1 MRRSDVATLG
11 FAKPL
16 QHEDELEGLIDLF
29 QTAGV
34 RSYLEIGVRYG
45 GSFERIV
52 ESLPKG
58 SRGVAVDFPG
68 GAFGDEESAPI
79 LCSALR
85 RLKFKGYLVKSIFGP
100 SQAPE
105 VIERVK
111 RFAPFDA
118 VLLDA
123 DHSYEAIRKD
133 FEVYAPMS
141 KLVVL
146 HDVAAPETVRSKDG
160 LSVEVPRFW
169 QEIKKSYPHWEI
181 ARSASLMGMG
191 VLFWRP

>member
-1 MRRSDVATLG
+1 MRSGVATLAY
-11 FAKPL
+11 AKPL
-16 QHEDELEGLIDLF
+16 QHEDELESLIDLF

-34 RSYLEIGVRYG
+34 RSYLEIGARYG
-45 GSFERIV
+45 GSFERLM

-85 RLKFKGYLVKSIFGP
+85 RLKFKGYLVKSVFGP

-105 VIERVK
+105 VIDRV
-111 RFAPFDA
+111 RRLAPFDA

-123 DHSYEAIRKD
+123 DHSYESIKRD

-141 KLVVL
+141 KLVIV
-146 HDVAAPETVRSKDG
+146 HDVSAPESVRSKDG
-160 LSVEVPRFW
+160 RPVEVPQFW
-169 QEIKKSYPHWEI
+169 QEIKTSYPHWEI
-181 ARSASLMGMG
+181 SRNESLMGIG
-191 VLFWRP
+191 VLYWRP

>member
-1 MRRSDVATLG
+1 MRSNVATLD

-29 QTAGV
+29 QAAGV
-34 RSYLEIGVRYG
+34 RSYLEIGARYG
-45 GSFERIV
+45 GSFERV
-52 ESLPKG
+52 MESLPKG

-85 RLKFKGYLVKSIFGP
+85 RLKFKGCLVRSIFGP

-105 VIERVK
+105 VIDRV
-111 RFAPFDA
+111 RRLGPFDA

-123 DHSYEAIRKD
+123 DHSYEAIKKD
-133 FEVYAPMS
+133 FEVYAPMA
-141 KLVVL
+141 KLVIL
-146 HDVAAPETVRSKDG
+146 HDVAAPEFVRSKFG
-160 LSVEVPRFW
+160 LPVEVPRFW
-169 QEIKKSYPHWEI
+169 QEVKSKYPHFEI
-181 ARSASLMGMG
+181 AKSQSLMGIG
-191 VLFWRP
+191 VLYWR